1 VLRRQL
7 IHDAGISRRTV
18 ASRLR
23 TGAWTEHLPG
33 VIDLGTHPPTWRGQV
48 LALALAAGP
57 DAWASHD
64 TAAHLLRF
72 LDAPRPPVL
81 DVSVARGR
89 HARVADHRL
98 HTTRSIGAD
107 EVTVAH
113 GVACTGAAR
122 TLLDL
127 AVGTQPEVLER
138 YLADRARRDPDL
150 VRTVV
155 ELTDRHR
162 TLPGRRRL
170 LEVVARLPGDAGKLG
185 SPLEVLGVQRLVQLG
200 SPPFELQYPV
210 RDPDGAVVKRVDVA
224 WPSRCTLLELDGGGY
239 HDLLGA
245 RTEDAEVRARMR
257 ALGWHVEVV
266 RRGDLDGPAFA
277 GFVRRLWIPGD
288 VSAQR

>member
-7 IHDAGISRRTV
+7 IDDAGISRRTV

-23 TGAWTEHLPG
+23 SGEWTEHLPG

-48 LALALAAGP
+48 LALALAAGS

-64 TAAHLLRF
+64 TAAHLLGF
-72 LDAPRPPVL
+72 LDAPRPLVADVL
-81 DVSVARGR
+81 VPRGR
-89 HARVADHRL
+89 HARVAGHRL

-107 EVTVAH
+107 EVTVSH
-113 GVACTGAAR
+113 GIACTGAAR

-127 AVGTQPEVLER
+127 AVGTRPEVLER
-138 YLADRARRDPDL
+138 YLADRTRRDPEFVATL
-150 VRTVV
+150 V

-200 SPPFELQYPV
+200 APPFELQYPV
-210 RDPDGAVVKRVDVA
+210 RDPGGAVIKRVDVA
-224 WPSRCTLLELDGGGY
+224 WPSKWTLLELDGRGY

-266 RRGDLDGPAFA
+266 RRHELDGASFA
-277 GFVRRLWIPGD
+277 GFVRRLWTPGD
-288 VSAQR
+288 GNAQR

>member
-1 VLRRQL
+1 MRRQL
-7 IHDAGISRRTV
+7 IDDAGVSRRTV

-23 TGAWTEHLPG
+23 SGEWTEQLPG

-48 LALALAAGP
+48 TALVLASGK

-72 LDAPRPPVL
+72 LDAPRPLAL
-81 DVSVARGR
+81 DVVVPRGR
-89 HARVADHRL
+89 HAKVAGHRL

-113 GVACTGAAR
+113 GIACTGTAR

-127 AVGTQPEVLER
+127 AVGTRPELLER
-138 YLADRARRDPDL
+138 YLADRIRHDPDL
-150 VRTVV
+150 VATVV

-170 LEVVARLPGDAGKLG
+170 LDVVARLPGDSGKLG

-200 SPPFELQYPV
+200 APPFDLQYPV
-210 RDPDGAVVKRVDVA
+210 RDLDGAVIKRVDVA
-224 WPSRCTLLELDGGGY
+224 WVSRRVLLELDGRGY
-239 HDLLGA
+239 HDLLGG

-266 RRGDLDGPAFA
+266 RRHELDGAAFA
-277 GFVRRLWIPGD
+277 GFVRRLWTPGD